1 MNIIILILILLYS
14 SYNLCT
20 NGFQISP
27 NRVVIS
33 SKSKFSKFNSN
44 NQLST
49 VAIDSTD
56 SFLTNESLI
65 GKLKRNFNIVYKFS
79 RPHTIKGTILAS
91 FMGVVRALIENPGSL
106 SFQLLPKSLIGL
118 LALIFGNAYI
128 VGINQIYDV
137 EIDKINKPFLPMA
150 ASQLSSKKA
159 WFLVISSLIGGG
171 IIVKTQFSNII
182 FQLYLMGGFL
192 GTIYSVPPFQFKRYP
207 ILAGSIIAC
216 VRGFLLN
223 FGVYYAVREALG
235 VPFQWNPVVAFISSF
250 MTIFAGIIA
259 VTKDLPDVEGDV
271 KYNIETFASKY
282 GIKKIAQT
290 ATFVLLTAYAIA
302 ASLPFTALIGA
313 FKTLPMTGGHIF
325 LATFLLYGYNNLNN
339 EGYTTASV
347 KKYYFTTIWNCFY
360 MEYCLYPFI

>member
-1 MNIIILILILLYS
+1 MYFKVIISFLLYFS
-14 SYNLCT
+14 CNFCT
-20 NGFQISP
+20 NGFKISP
-27 NRVVIS
+27 SRIVIPS
-33 SKSKFSKFNSN
+33 NIKFSKFNSN
-44 NQLST
+44 NHLSA
-49 VAIDSTD
+49 VAADSTD
-56 SFLTNESLI
+56 QFLQKESPI
-65 GKLKRNFNIVYKFS
+65 NRLKRNFNVVYKFS

-91 FMGVVRALIENPGSL
+91 FMGVVRALIENPGTL
-106 SFQLLPKSLIGL
+106 SFDLIPRAIVGL
-118 LALIFGNAYI
+118 IALIFGNAYI

-150 ASQLSSKKA
+150 ASQLSTKRA
-159 WFLVISSLIGGG
+159 WFLVIFSLIGGG
-171 IIVKTQFSNII
+171 TIVKTQFSNII
-182 FQLYLMGGFL
+182 FQLYLIGGFL

-235 VPFQWNPVVAFISSF
+235 VTFQWNPVVAFISSF

-282 GIKKIAQT
+282 GIKKIAQA
-290 ATFVLLTAYAIA
+290 ATFVLLTAYTVA
-302 ASLPFTALIGA
+302 ASLPFITSKGA
-313 FKTLPMTGGHIF
+313 FRKLPMSTGHIF
-325 LATFLLYGYNNLNN
+325 LATFLLNGFNRLNN